1 MKKSGFTL
9 IELLVVIAIIALLMG
24 ILMPSLNSAKEQARK
39 VKCGANLK
47 QIGVGLVLYSEEE
60 DGKLPENRDPEHPY
74 TAFRGDGDWAKAPY
88 GSTPMKLG
96 LLYSSEII
104 KNPEI
109 FYCPSAKIDWLKF
122 KNYIE
127 PSPWGTLPQVYNA
140 EMTLNQWVR
149 TGYSYYPQSRKL
161 DENGFPKVAS
171 KYIDLNPNRT
181 AVTDAI
187 WQKSKLSHVS
197 GSRPTGLNALFGDG
211 HVYFTVTEAA
221 FTDELWG
228 TSDLEVRPG
237 TKEFQTILNLLRP

>member
-1 MKKSGFTL
+1 MKKNGFTL

-39 VKCGANLK
+39 IRCGANLK

-60 DGKLPENRDPEHPY
+60 DGKLPENVDPGHPY
-74 TAFRGDGDWAKAPY
+74 TAFRGDGDYATGPN

-96 LLYSSEII
+96 LLYSTGILKE
-104 KNPEI
+104 PRI
-109 FYCPSAKIDWLKF
+109 FYCPSSKIDWLKF
-122 KNYIE
+122 KNYNN
-127 PSPWGTLPQVYNA
+127 PAPWGTLPQYYNT
-140 EMTLNQWVR
+140 EMVLNQWVR
-149 TGYSYYPQSRKL
+149 IGYTYYPQSRKL
-161 DENGFPKVAS
+161 DENGFPQVAS
-171 KYIDLNPNRT
+171 RYVDLNPNRA

-211 HVYFTVTEAA
+211 HVYFTVTAAA

-228 TSDLEVRPG
+228 TADAEVRPG
-237 TKEFQTILNLLRP
+237 TKEFQTILDLLRP